1 MDQPI
6 TPARYWRLLRQRW
19 PLILVPT
26 LVALSLAVIVG
37 LRTPVAYRAT
47 ATLIVPN
54 QQLAWKWENKLSDII
69 DTRFDWRG
77 EVMALIGTEDMAER
91 ALAKVQGQLERPL
104 TVAALRK
111 AIQVRRGQG
120 SLLELSVWAATPQ
133 DAMLLANAVAAAVPE
148 AMADYYGGN
157 FQANQEALDA
167 AMAEFR
173 RWDEALREFRS
184 RTGIGLGLSG
194 DLASGRGDALFGA
207 HSVIKQELVIKNS
220 DRAALQ
226 NAVDRLD
233 RVLQALATQG
243 AQASIALADVPELTR
258 YGVSYD
264 ELRQLAITDPDGLRA
279 RLQTV
284 RAQMAADLEVLA
296 ADAVARQAVEAQL
309 NQEWEEILRQRGNWL
324 ESVTALEGRAIE
336 LQMKR
341 IIEGDRVKLVDAAA
355 LPQRPARPNWPLYL
369 GLAGAA
375 GLLFG
380 LLLAVMAVYWRGE
393 QAVSPPG

>member
-19 PLILVPT
+19 LLILIPT
-26 LVALSLAVIVG
+26 LVALGLAVIVG

-264 ELRQLAITDPDGLRA
+264 ELRQLAITDPDGLRG

-309 NQEWEEILRQRGNWL
+309 NQEWETILRQRGNWL

>member
-19 PLILVPT
+19 LLILIPT
-26 LVALSLAVIVG
+26 LVALGLAVIVG

-173 RWDEALREFRS
+173 RWDEALREFRG

-264 ELRQLAITDPDGLRA
+264 ELRQLAITDPDGLRG

-309 NQEWEEILRQRGNWL
+309 NQEWETILRQRGNWL

>member
-264 ELRQLAITDPDGLRA
+264 ELRQLAITDPDGLRG

-309 NQEWEEILRQRGNWL
+309 QQEWETILRQRGNWL

>member
-6 TPARYWRLLRQRW
+6 TPDRYWRLLRQRW
-19 PLILVPT
+19 PLILIPP
-26 LVALSLAVIVG
+26 LMALGLAVIAG

-91 ALAKVQGQLERPL
+91 ALAKVQGQLEHPL
-104 TVAALRK
+104 TVAALRQ

-120 SLLELSVWAATPQ
+120 SLLELSVWATTPH

-173 RWDEALREFRS
+173 RWDDKLREFRS
-184 RTGIGLGLSG
+184 RTGVGLSLSG
-194 DLASGRGDALFGA
+194 DLAAGRGDALFGA
-207 HSVIKQELVIKNS
+207 HSTIKQELVIKNS

-243 AQASIALADVPELTR
+243 EGASIALADVPELAR
-258 YGVSYD
+258 YGVSYE
-264 ELRQLAITDPDGLRA
+264 ELRQLAATDPAGLHA

-296 ADAVARQAVEAQL
+296 ADAVARQAMEAQL
-309 NQEWEEILRQRGNWL
+309 QQEWEDILRQRGNWL

-341 IIEGDRVKLVDAAA
+341 IIEGDRVKLVDAAT

-369 GLAGAA
+369 GLAGTA

>member
-264 ELRQLAITDPDGLRA
+264 ELRQLAITDPDGLRG

-309 NQEWEEILRQRGNWL
+309 NQEWETILRQRGNWL

>member
-1 MDQPI
+1 M
-6 TPARYWRLLRQRW
+6 
-19 PLILVPT
+19 V
-26 LVALSLAVIVG
+26 
-37 LRTPVAYRAT
+37 
-47 ATLIVPN
+47 
-54 QQLAWKWENKLSDII
+54 
-69 DTRFDWRG
+69 
-77 EVMALIGTEDMAER
+77 
-91 ALAKVQGQLERPL
+91 L
-104 TVAALRK
+104 T
-111 AIQVRRGQG
+111 
-120 SLLELSVWAATPQ
+120 
-133 DAMLLANAVAAAVPE
+133 NAVAAAVPE

-157 FQANQEALDA
+157 FEANQEALDA

-173 RWDEALREFRS
+173 RWDDRLREFRG

-226 NAVDRLD
+226 NAVDRID
-233 RVLQALATQG
+233 RVLQLLTTEG
-243 AQASIALADVPELTR
+243 EGASIALADVPELAR

-264 ELRQLAITDPDGLRA
+264 ELRQLAATDPAALRA

-284 RAQMAADLEVLA
+284 RAQMSADLELLA
-296 ADAVARQAVEAQL
+296 ADAVARQAMEAQL

-369 GLAGAA
+369 GLAGTA
-375 GLLFG
+375 GLLLG
-380 LLLAVMAVYWRGE
+380 LLLAVIAVYWRGDE
-393 QAVSPPG
+393 AVRMRG

>member
-6 TPARYWRLLRQRW
+6 TPVRYWRLLRARW
-19 PLILVPT
+19 PLILIPT
-26 LVALSLAVIVG
+26 LVALGLAVIVG

-54 QQLAWKWENKLSDII
+54 QQLAWKWENKVSDII

-91 ALAKVQGQLERPL
+91 ALAKVQGQLEQPL
-104 TVAALRK
+104 TVAALRR
-111 AIQVRRGQG
+111 AIQTRRGQG
-120 SLLELSVWAATPQ
+120 SLIELSVWAATPH
-133 DAMLLANAVAAAVPE
+133 DAMVLTNAVAAAVPE

-157 FQANQEALDA
+157 FQANQEALDV

-173 RWDEALREFRS
+173 RWDDRLREFRG

-233 RVLQALATQG
+233 RVLQLLATEG
-243 AQASIALADVPELTR
+243 EGASIALADVPELAR

-264 ELRQLAITDPDGLRA
+264 ELRQLAVTDPAALHA

-284 RAQMAADLEVLA
+284 RAQMSADLELLA

-369 GLAGAA
+369 GLAGMA

-380 LLLAVMAVYWRGE
+380 LLLAVIAVYWRGD
-393 QAVSPPG
+393 AAAHARG

>member
-19 PLILVPT
+19 LLILIPT
-26 LVALSLAVIVG
+26 LVALGLAVIVG

-264 ELRQLAITDPDGLRA
+264 ELRQLAITDPDGLRG

-309 NQEWEEILRQRGNWL
+309 NQEWETILRQRGNWL

-341 IIEGDRVKLVDAAA
+341 IVEGDRVKLVDAAA